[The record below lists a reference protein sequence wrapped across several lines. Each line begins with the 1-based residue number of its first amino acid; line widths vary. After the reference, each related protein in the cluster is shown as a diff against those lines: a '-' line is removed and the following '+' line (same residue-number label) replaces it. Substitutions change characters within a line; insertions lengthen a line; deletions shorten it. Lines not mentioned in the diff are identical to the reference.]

1 MFFILL
7 PLCFIFYEVNYIIL
21 VYITIKI
28 FYQFYTNNL
37 TLEDQYQID
46 INKKNKTKK
55 SLIYVLVKYSD
66 QLYFDNIIKNLNEK
80 LSLYVNNYDSV
91 QDYKKIWITK
101 DNYVYYDKK
110 LFLEE
115 EDYHYKFFIDKDSLK
130 IHAYINHE
138 LIGGS
143 YLLTLFYSF
152 LNTPQKSP
160 EILFPKSSIFNL
172 FYSLKLI
179 LNYKNI
185 PKIEKDFLPLVNDK
199 KEIKRYK
206 NKYTIEKNT
215 KFRSKT
221 IILYN
226 IMKTLHTCLNL
237 KRPLI
242 CYLPIA
248 FQNFKNVKNNI
259 GLMWLSF
266 EEKDTPETIEKK
278 IYDARYQILATNSL
292 LLYKSNSKNISSTVR
307 KSVDAVI
314 SFMIGTENSDIDVSW
329 TFENISEYPIYVSIT
344 SIMKEN
350 CIDITQTLT
359 CSTFKFDNSK
369 CKNFQEV
376 LFENYNIF

>member
-1 MFFILL
+1 
-7 PLCFIFYEVNYIIL
+7 
-21 VYITIKI
+21 
-28 FYQFYTNNL
+28 
-37 TLEDQYQID
+37 
-46 INKKNKTKK
+46 
-55 SLIYVLVKYSD
+55 
-66 QLYFDNIIKNLNEK
+66 
-80 LSLYVNNYDSV
+80 
-91 QDYKKIWITK
+91 
-101 DNYVYYDKK
+101 VYYDKK

-115 EDYHYKFFIDKDSLK
+115 EDYHYKFFIDKENLK

-152 LNTPQKSP
+152 VNTPQKSP

-185 PKIEKDFLPLVNDK
+185 PKIKNDFLPLVNDK

-206 NKYTIEKNT
+206 NKYIIEKNT

-266 EEKDTPETIEKK
+266 EEKDTLESVEKK

-292 LLYKSNSKNISSTVR
+292 LLYKSNSKNISSEVR

-350 CIDITQTLT
+350 YIDITETLT
-359 CSTFKFDNSK
+359 CSTLKFDNSK
-369 CKNFQEV
+369 YKNYYDV
-376 LFENYNIF
+376 LFENYKL